1 MARIKTR
8 ETDKRPTH
16 SPQDPSSQRREGQQD
31 RRYSPEET
39 RVQQTRSH
47 WSARDRDNDLYERQ
61 SW

>member
-8 ETDKRPTH
+8 ETDKKPTH
-16 SPQDPSSQRREGQQD
+16 PSQDPSSQRRDD
-31 RRYSPEET
+31 RQSRRHSPEET
-39 RVQQTRSH
+39 RVQQIRSH